1 MTLIRLTTGI
11 ALLVIALH
19 APVMAA
25 NFTIDDP
32 ADKIDNPASRIKN
45 PANKIDNPASRIDN
59 PASNIYNP
67 ASQMTN
73 PNPLSPPTQL
83 QSAEQPKEQP
93 QPQNEISIPQKHY
106 HFKTVK
112 AYILEA
118 KKAFNEDNYTEFL
131 SIAEDALR
139 RINAGKLKASD
150 KAKKK
155 LEKYRTFGYELLEK

>member
-1 MTLIRLTTGI
+1 MTTLATGI
-11 ALLVIALH
+11 AVLVALH
-19 APVMAA
+19 TPATAA

-32 ADKIDNPASRIKN
+32 ADKIDNPAGRIKN

-67 ASQMTN
+67 ASQIGN
-73 PNPLSPPTQL
+73 PNPLSPPTQ
-83 QSAEQPKEQP
+83 QQTAEQPKEQA
-93 QPQNEISIPQKHY
+93 QPQNETTIPQKHY

-131 SIAEDALR
+131 SITEDALR
-139 RINAGKLKASD
+139 RITAGKLKASD
-150 KAKKK
+150 KAKRK
-155 LEKYRTFGYELLEK
+155 LEKYRLFGYGLLEK